1 MWGFKSSHPSQE
13 SIHFKE
19 ENMHRKRHLSLI
31 LRIFFYILLLSIIFY
46 QQIRFNKISNKLS
59 KIHIFTATADSIKI
73 SNLIE
78 NKNIPK
84 ILLSNDFIAKTFQLH
99 SPFNDSLSFKEL
111 LKKYI
116 HSKHQDLYGAP
127 RSTGEYKRIHEGID
141 FFVPENTPLYPLSN
155 FGIVT
160 EVEDNANFLMDVR
173 AIDKSGN
180 PVTIQVSY
188 GKIVKIAYPEG
199 FSSIYAHLNKIYVKT
214 GDIVNQN
221 TKIGLSGYTG
231 NIRFSGKPSH
241 LHMELRDKD
250 NQSFDPKNL
259 ILLKKVDPNFFFNKI
274 IFK

>member
-1 MWGFKSSHPSQE
+1 
-13 SIHFKE
+13 
-19 ENMHRKRHLSLI
+19 MHRKRRLPLI
-31 LRIFFYILLLSIIFY
+31 IRLFFFTLLLLVIFY
-46 QQIRFNKISNKLS
+46 QQIKIKKIHTKLS
-59 KIHIFTATADSIKI
+59 KIHIFTANSDSVKTIDLLQSKD
-73 SNLIE
+73 
-78 NKNIPK
+78 IPK
-84 ILLSNDFIAKTFQLH
+84 ILLSNDFIAKTFQMH
-99 SPFNDSLSFKEL
+99 SPFGDSLTFKEL

-127 RSTGEYKRIHEGID
+127 RRTGEYKRVHEGID

-188 GKIVKIAYPEG
+188 GKIVKITYPEG

-214 GDIVNQN
+214 GDIVSQK
-221 TKIGLSGYTG
+221 TEIGLSGYTG

-250 NQSFDPKNL
+250 NKSFNPLNI
-259 ILLKKVDPNFFFNKI
+259 ILLKKVDPNYFFKKI
-274 IFK
+274 IIK